1 MGARKRQPGVARLGR
16 FVRGRRLDRNPLRRA
31 TDRAETVVLAGLVIL
46 LLAGGPFA
54 ALAAGSWTHA
64 MAQRTQL
71 AQEASRRQV
80 TAVVVSMIP
89 PSAGDWGLT
98 WQARARWRAPDGREV
113 TDEIPV
119 PTSTEVGA
127 TLPVWTSLSGD
138 FTTAP
143 LVDSQVSGQV
153 VTGEVLGVIGLAD
166 GLAVVGALVLS
177 WINKRRMADWDADW
191 RATGPRW
198 TTRA

>member
-1 MGARKRQPGVARLGR
+1 MSARKRQPGATRLSR
-16 FVRGRRLDRNPLRRA
+16 FVRGQRLDRNPLRRA
-31 TDRAETVVLAGLVIL
+31 TDRAETIVLTVLVIL

-54 ALAAGSWTHA
+54 ALATGSWTHA
-64 MAQRTQL
+64 MAGRTQL

-80 TAVVVSMIP
+80 TAVVVSVAP

-98 WQARARWRAPDGREV
+98 WQAKARWRAPDGREV

-119 PTSTEVGA
+119 PSSTAVGA
-127 TLPVWTSLSGD
+127 TLPVWTDLSGG

-143 LVDSQVSGQV
+143 LLDSQVAGQV
-153 VTGEVLGVIGLAD
+153 VTGEILGVISLA
-166 GLAVVGALVLS
+166 GVLAVAGALILS
-177 WINKRRMADWDADW
+177 RINKRRMANWDADW

-198 TTRA
+198 TARA

>member
-1 MGARKRQPGVARLGR
+1 MSARKRQPGATRLSR
-16 FVRGRRLDRNPLRRA
+16 FVRGQRLDRNPLRRG
-31 TDRAETVVLAGLVIL
+31 TDRAETVVLTVLVIL

-54 ALAAGSWTHA
+54 ALATGAWTHA

-80 TAVVVSMIP
+80 TAVVVSVSP

-98 WQARARWRAPDGREV
+98 WQAQARWRAPDGREV
-113 TDEIPV
+113 TNEIPV
-119 PTSTEVGA
+119 PSSTAVGA
-127 TLPVWTSLSGD
+127 KLPVWTGLSGD

-143 LVDSQVSGQV
+143 LLDSQVEGQV
-153 VTGEVLGVIGLAD
+153 VTGEILGVISLA
-166 GLAVVGALVLS
+166 AVLTVAGALVLS

-191 RATGPRW
+191 QATGPRW
-198 TTRA
+198 TARA

>member
-1 MGARKRQPGVARLGR
+1 MSARKRQPGATRLSR
-16 FVRGRRLDRNPLRRA
+16 FVRGQRLDRNPLRRG
-31 TDRAETVVLAGLVIL
+31 TDRAQTIVLTVLVIL

-64 MAQRTQL
+64 MAGRTQH

-80 TAVVVSMIP
+80 TAVVVSVAP

-98 WQARARWRAPDGREV
+98 WQAKARWRAPDGREV

-119 PTSTEVGA
+119 PSSTAVGA
-127 TLPVWTSLSGD
+127 TLPVWTDLSGG

-143 LVDSQVSGQV
+143 LLDSQVAGQV
-153 VTGEVLGVIGLAD
+153 VTGEILGVISLA
-166 GLAVVGALVLS
+166 GVLAVAGALILS
-177 WINKRRMADWDADW
+177 WINKRRMANWDADW

-198 TTRA
+198 TARA

>member
-1 MGARKRQPGVARLGR
+1 MSARKRQPDATRLSR
-16 FVRGRRLDRNPLRRA
+16 FVRGQRLDRNPLRRG
-31 TDRAETVVLAGLVIL
+31 TDRAQTIVLTVLVIL

-64 MAQRTQL
+64 MAGRTQL

-80 TAVVVSMIP
+80 TAVVVSVAP

-98 WQARARWRAPDGREV
+98 WQAKARWRAPDGREV

-119 PTSTEVGA
+119 PSSTAVGA
-127 TLPVWTSLSGD
+127 TLPVWTDLSGG

-143 LVDSQVSGQV
+143 LLDSQVAGQV
-153 VTGEVLGVIGLAD
+153 VTGEILGVISLA
-166 GLAVVGALVLS
+166 GVLAVAGALILS
-177 WINKRRMADWDADW
+177 WINKRRMANWDADW

-198 TTRA
+198 TARA

>member
-1 MGARKRQPGVARLGR
+1 MDTRKRQPGVTRLSR
-16 FVRGRRLDRNPLRRA
+16 FVRGRRFDRNPLRRA
-31 TDRAETVVLAGLVIL
+31 TDRAETVVLTVLVIL

-80 TAVVVSMIP
+80 TAVVVSIVP
-89 PSAGDWGLT
+89 PSAGDWGPT
-98 WQARARWRAPDGREV
+98 WQAQARWRAPDGREV
-113 TDEIPV
+113 TDEIAV
-119 PTSTEVGA
+119 PSSTAVGA
-127 TLPVWTSLSGD
+127 TLPVWTDLSGD

-143 LVDSQVSGQV
+143 LLDSQVSGQV
-153 VTGEVLGVIGLAD
+153 VTGEVIGVISLA
-166 GLAVVGALVLS
+166 GVLTVSGALVLS
-177 WINKRRMADWDADW
+177 RINKRRMADWDADW

>member
-1 MGARKRQPGVARLGR
+1 MGARKRQPSVTAMSRFARGQR
-16 FVRGRRLDRNPLRRA
+16 FDRNPLRRA
-31 TDRAETVVLAGLVIL
+31 TDRAETVVLTVLVVL

-54 ALAAGSWTHA
+54 ALATGSWTHA
-64 MAQRTQL
+64 MAQRTQF

-80 TAVVVSMIP
+80 TAVVVSIVP

-113 TDEIPV
+113 TNEIPV
-119 PTSTEVGA
+119 PSNTAVGA
-127 TLPVWTSLSGD
+127 TLPVWTDLSGRS
-138 FTTAP
+138 TTAP
-143 LVDSQVSGQV
+143 LLDSQVSGQV
-153 VTGEVLGVIGLAD
+153 VTGEILGVISLAAV
-166 GLAVVGALVLS
+166 LAVTGALVLS
-177 WINKRRMADWDADW
+177 WINKRRMADWDAEW